1 MDEFVGASFRDGYE
15 SSSPLLVRLCD
26 PLNGT
31 STVFMT
37 TNNTGYVVFRS
48 DTSITDSGF
57 QIYWEAVSSGTS
69 SKLTVRIFFYLG
81 GTFWRF
87 IIKF

>member
-1 MDEFVGASFRDGYE
+1 MYEFVDASFRDGSE

-37 TNNTGYVVFRS
+37 TNNTGYVEFSS
-48 DTSITDSGF
+48 DTNFTDSGF

-69 SKLTVRIFFYLG
+69 SNLTVRIFYIG
-81 GTFWRF
+81 GAFSGF
-87 IIKF
+87 IIRF